1 LPDTAA
7 PGHEN
12 NNLDQD
18 ATWLMPW
25 NDNANPGPWG
35 SPGDDND
42 RRDNPPRRPQGGGP
56 RGPQRPG
63 GPDLNQGFENLQ
75 RRFGRYFSGG
85 PGGGVRP
92 GAIAAVA
99 GGVVALWAASGIYVV
114 EPQEE
119 AVVTTFGAYTRN
131 EGPGIKYHLP
141 FPIERIVKVPVTSLQ
156 RVDIGGVGE
165 SDLPQESLMVT
176 GDENI
181 VDLDFSVTWRVADAD
196 QFVFRLRDPET
207 SVKDVAE
214 SAMREVVGRMALD
227 DVLTRQ
233 RGQVQIQTAELMQ
246 RTLDHWGAGVRIVE
260 VQIRSANPPQQA
272 IAAFRDVNS
281 AEQDQSSAVNEA
293 RTYAN
298 RVVNEAKGDAARI
311 IQSAEAYREQ
321 SVREALGDAAR
332 FNSIYS
338 EYRRAPGVTRDRL
351 YIETMQR
358 VLARSNKV
366 IVDGKGA
373 SAPII
378 LPPDVF
384 RPRTQ
389 AAPGVAA
396 APEPPPVT
404 EAQPR
409 ARAMP

>member
-1 LPDTAA
+1 
-7 PGHEN
+7 
-12 NNLDQD
+12 
-18 ATWLMPW
+18 MPW

-35 SPGDDND
+35 SPGDDGD
-42 RRDNPPRRPQGGGP
+42 RRDPQPRRPQGGGP

-63 GPDLNQGFENLQ
+63 GPDLNASFENLR
-75 RRFGRYFSGG
+75 RRFGGYFGG

-92 GAIAAVA
+92 GAIVAIA
-99 GGVVALWAASGIYVV
+99 GGAFALWALSGIYVV
-114 EPQEE
+114 EPNEE

-131 EGPGIKYHLP
+131 ESPGIKYHMP
-141 FPIERIVKVPVTSLQ
+141 FPIERVVKVPVTSLQ

-165 SDLPQESLMVT
+165 SDVPQESLMVT

-196 QFVFRLRDPET
+196 QFVFRLRDPEA
-207 SVKDVAE
+207 SVKAVAE
-214 SAMREVVGRMALD
+214 SAMREVVGRMLLD

-233 RGQVQIQTAELMQ
+233 RGQVQTQTAELMQ
-246 RTLDHWGAGVRIVE
+246 RTLDQWGAGVRVVE

-281 AEQDQSSAVNEA
+281 AEQDQASAVNEA
-293 RTYAN
+293 NTYRN
-298 RVVNEAKGDAARI
+298 RVVNEARGDAARI
-311 IQSAEAYREQ
+311 VQSAQGYREQ
-321 SVREALGDAAR
+321 AVREATGDAAR
-332 FNSIYS
+332 FNAIYN

-366 IVDGKGA
+366 IVDSEGA

-384 RPRTQ
+384 RPRTAPAP
-389 AAPGVAA
+389 AAVP
-396 APEPPPVT
+396 APDVQVQP
-404 EAQPR
+404 EAG
-409 ARAMP
+409 ARAAR

>member
-1 LPDTAA
+1 
-7 PGHEN
+7 
-12 NNLDQD
+12 
-18 ATWLMPW
+18 MPW

-35 SPGDDND
+35 SPGDDGD
-42 RRDNPPRRPQGGGP
+42 RRDTPPKRPQGGGP

-63 GPDLNQGFENLQ
+63 GPDLNAGFEQLR
-75 RRFGRYFSGG
+75 RRFGGYFGG

-92 GAIAAVA
+92 GAIVAIA
-99 GGVVALWAASGIYVV
+99 GGAFALWALSGIYVV
-114 EPQEE
+114 EPNEE

-131 EGPGIKYHLP
+131 ESPGIKYHMP
-141 FPIERIVKVPVTSLQ
+141 FPIERVVKVPVTSLQ

-165 SDLPQESLMVT
+165 SDVPQESLMVT

-196 QFVFRLRDPET
+196 QFVFRLRDPEA
-207 SVKDVAE
+207 SVKAVAE
-214 SAMREVVGRMALD
+214 SAMREVVGRMPLD

-233 RGQVQIQTAELMQ
+233 RGQVQTLTAELMQ
-246 RTLDHWGAGVRIVE
+246 RTLDQWGAGVRVVE

-281 AEQDQSSAVNEA
+281 AEQDQASAVNEA
-293 RTYAN
+293 NTYRN
-298 RVVNEAKGDAARI
+298 RVVNEARGDAARI
-311 IQSAEAYREQ
+311 VQSAQGYREQ
-321 SVREALGDAAR
+321 AVREATGDASR
-332 FNSIYS
+332 FNAIYN

-366 IVDGKGA
+366 IVDSEGA

-384 RPRTQ
+384 RPRPAPAP
-389 AAPGVAA
+389 AAVPVPDVQVQ
-396 APEPPPVT
+396 PE
-404 EAQPR
+404 AG
-409 ARAMP
+409 ARAAR

>member
-1 LPDTAA
+1 
-7 PGHEN
+7 
-12 NNLDQD
+12 
-18 ATWLMPW
+18 MPW

-35 SPGDDND
+35 SPGDDGD
-42 RRDNPPRRPQGGGP
+42 RRDTPPKRPQGGGP

-63 GPDLNQGFENLQ
+63 GPGPDLNASFETLR
-75 RRFGRYFSGG
+75 RRFGGYFGG

-92 GAIAAVA
+92 GAIVAIA
-99 GGVVALWAASGIYVV
+99 GGAFALWALSGIYVV
-114 EPQEE
+114 EPNEE

-131 EGPGIKYHLP
+131 ESPGIKYHLP
-141 FPIERIVKVPVTSLQ
+141 FPIERVVKVPVTSLQ

-165 SDLPQESLMVT
+165 SDVPQESLMVT

-196 QFVFRLRDPET
+196 QFVFRLRDPEA
-207 SVKDVAE
+207 SVKAVAE
-214 SAMREVVGRMALD
+214 SAMREVVGRMPLD

-233 RGQVQIQTAELMQ
+233 RGQVQTLTADLMQ
-246 RTLDHWGAGVRIVE
+246 RTLDQWGAGVRVVE

-281 AEQDQSSAVNEA
+281 AEQDQASAVNEA
-293 RTYAN
+293 NTYRN
-298 RVVNEAKGDAARI
+298 RVVNEARGDAAKI
-311 IQSAEAYREQ
+311 VQSAQGYREQ
-321 SVREALGDAAR
+321 AVREATGDAAR
-332 FNSIYS
+332 FNAIYN

-366 IVDGKGA
+366 IVDSEGA

-384 RPRTQ
+384 RPRTAPAP
-389 AAPGVAA
+389 AAVPVPDVQVQ
-396 APEPPPVT
+396 PE
-404 EAQPR
+404 AG
-409 ARAMP
+409 ARAAR